1 MKILNKYGM
10 GMALVAASS
19 FMLTGCIDETFPTQ
33 NATTGQVGGNSG
45 AMEAMLMAIPAQ
57 LNTETLGRGAHWD
70 FGYPSLMH
78 VRDVMTQDMAT
89 ANDNMYNQFS
99 SWGQN
104 VYQGVDYAYAQML
117 WTQQT
122 SYVNGANLL
131 IKTVN
136 TETAND
142 AQLGYLG
149 AALAY
154 RAMFYL
160 DMGREYEFLE
170 NDAVDPVN
178 EDGNNVLGLTVPIV
192 DENTTDDQARNNP
205 RVDRAT
211 LGAFIESDLKKAE
224 QYITKLNIA
233 DKSLP
238 HLDCVYGLYA
248 RLYMWL
254 EKYDLAEEYA
264 RKAIDNCTGHVM
276 TQEEALNTSTGFNT
290 ATPWMWGVHINKE
303 SMINNLQNYCSFF
316 SCETTWGYST
326 PEAGS
331 EIMIDRSM
339 YERIS
344 DTDWRKLMWKAPA
357 GSALDGQNTYC
368 DPAIGE
374 ALKDYS
380 SLKFRPAAGNVSD
393 FSAGGEMDYPLMRVE
408 EMYFIEAEAAARQ
421 TDGVARA
428 ASLLENFMKANR
440 DASYTCGITVQER
453 LIEEILFQ
461 KRIELWGE
469 GQAFFDIKRCNIPC
483 TRSYTG
489 SNHVPDEAFNTT
501 TRPAWMNWVID
512 YYEQVNNYDITEK
525 NNPDPSDAY
534 DPVPFE

>member
-1 MKILNKYGM
+1 MN
-10 GMALVAASS
+10 
-19 FMLTGCIDETFPTQ
+19 
-33 NATTGQVGGNSG
+33 
-45 AMEAMLMAIPAQ
+45 
-57 LNTETLGRGAHWD
+57 
-70 FGYPSLMH
+70 
-78 VRDVMTQDMAT
+78 
-89 ANDNMYNQFS
+89 
-99 SWGQN
+99 
-104 VYQGVDYAYAQML
+104 
-117 WTQQT
+117 
-122 SYVNGANLL
+122 
-131 IKTVN
+131 
-136 TETAND
+136 
-142 AQLGYLG
+142 
-149 AALAY
+149 
-154 RAMFYL
+154 
-160 DMGREYEFLE
+160 
-170 NDAVDPVN
+170 
-178 EDGNNVLGLTVPIV
+178 
-192 DENTTDDQARNNP
+192 
-205 RVDRAT
+205 T

-224 QYITKLNIA
+224 EYITKLTLA
-233 DKSLP
+233 DKSMP

-344 DTDWRKLMWKAPA
+344 NTDWRKLMWKAPA

-469 GQAFFDIKRCNIPC
+469 GQAFFDVKRCNIPC
-483 TRSYTG
+483 TRSYAG
-489 SNHVPDEAFNTT
+489 SNHVPDEAFNLQHRTFDLTSRNAGPLFALGGQTIHPTQVSTT
-501 TRPAWMNWVID
+501 VDYGVYLQFLAQRGRSEVPLCAAMPQHLCIAGLDAKDVVGVHTYCRDDVLEVID
-512 YYEQVNNYDITEK
+512 ARYLAKLPKPPAAASGGQQG
-525 NNPDPSDAY
+525 
-534 DPVPFE
+534 